1 VKIQNLTSGLIA
13 TLILASPVVGAEEYP
28 AANFQPTVIY
38 SDVDET
44 SQATSIST
52 SKAET
57 SQPDA
62 NYPAANF
69 QPTVVY
75 SDSDYKHQTSTASTK
90 KTTSSSSSSA
100 SVSSVD
106 EETAV
111 AEGSEDES
119 MVTLLGLVVLA
130 VVGFVLLKKKSLSE
144 TSEKPVRQA
153 RATSNV
159 KSRPQAGGATG
170 VARYLSKN
178 MPELSSVAQYLKNK
192 NSVQASGVSKYMAKR
207 IVAAK
212 AAAVAKRT
220 GVEKY
225 LRDRG

>member
-1 VKIQNLTSGLIA
+1 MKIQNLTSGLIA
-13 TLILASPVVGAEEYP
+13 ALVLASPIVGAEDYP

-38 SDVDET
+38 SDIDEDSKT
-44 SQATSIST
+44 SSASA

-57 SQPDA
+57 SQPDS

-75 SDSDYKHQTSTASTK
+75 SDSDYKHPTSTASTET
-90 KTTSSSSSSA
+90 TTSSSSSSA
-100 SVSSVD
+100 SISAVN
-106 EETAV
+106 EEATV
-111 AEGSEDES
+111 AEESEDDS
-119 MVTLLGLVVLA
+119 MVTLLGLAVLA
-130 VVGFVLLKKKSLSE
+130 IVGFVLLKRKSSSE
-144 TSEKPVRQA
+144 ASEKPVRRA
-153 RATSNV
+153 RATSNT
-159 KSRPQAGGATG
+159 KARPQTGGATG

-178 MPELSSVAQYLKNK
+178 MPELSSVALYLKNK
-192 NSVQASGVSKYMAKR
+192 NNVQASGVSKYMAKR

>member
-1 VKIQNLTSGLIA
+1 VKIQNLTSGLVA
-13 TLILASPVVGAEEYP
+13 TLVLASPIAGAEDYP

-38 SDVDET
+38 SDVDAA
-44 SQATSIST
+44 SQSSSST
-52 SKAET
+52 NSKAET

-75 SDSDYKHQTSTASTK
+75 SDTNYKHQQSKASAKMTV
-90 KTTSSSSSSA
+90 TSSADKPEKLENEDSA
-100 SVSSVD
+100 TLED
-106 EETAV
+106 E
-111 AEGSEDES
+111 ES
-119 MVTLLGLVVLA
+119 MVTLFGLLVLA
-130 VVGFVLLKKKSLSE
+130 AVGFILLKRKSSSVPE
-144 TSEKPVRQA
+144 ESARSVQTTSRIKV
-153 RATSNV
+153 TSRSSNTGV
-159 KSRPQAGGATG
+159 TG

-178 MPELSSVAQYLKNK
+178 MPELSTVAKYLQNK
-192 NSVQASGVSKYMAKR
+192 DKIPISGVSKYVAKKV
-207 IVAAK
+207 VAAK

>member
-13 TLILASPVVGAEEYP
+13 ALVLASPIVGAEDYP

-38 SDVDET
+38 SDVAED
-44 SQATSIST
+44 SKATSTSS
-52 SKAET
+52 SKAGT
-57 SQPDA
+57 SQPDS

-69 QPTVVY
+69 QPKVVY
-75 SDSDYKHQTSTASTK
+75 SDTDYKHQTSIALPEKTAS
-90 KTTSSSSSSA
+90 SNSSA
-100 SVSSVD
+100 SAVN
-106 EETAV
+106 EETT
-111 AEGSEDES
+111 ESEDDS
-119 MVTLLGLVVLA
+119 MVTLFGLVALA
-130 VVGFVLLKKKSLSE
+130 IVGFVLLKRKSSSKI
-144 TSEKPVRQA
+144 SEKPVKRA
-153 RATSNV
+153 RAASNT
-159 KSRPQAGGATG
+159 KRPQAGGATG

-192 NSVQASGVSKYMAKR
+192 NTVQASGVSKYMAKR

>member
-1 VKIQNLTSGLIA
+1 VKIQNLTGGLIA
-13 TLILASPVVGAEEYP
+13 ALILASPIVGAEDYP

-38 SDVDET
+38 SDIDEDSRAGST
-44 SQATSIST
+44 ST

-57 SQPDA
+57 SQPDS

-75 SDSDYKHQTSTASTK
+75 SDSDYKHQTSTSIK
-90 KTTSSSSSSA
+90 KIASSSA
-100 SVSSVD
+100 SVSSVN
-106 EETAV
+106 ENTTV
-111 AEGSEDES
+111 AEESEDDS

-130 VVGFVLLKKKSLSE
+130 VVGFVLLKRTSLSE
-144 TSEKPVRQA
+144 ASEKPARQVRVA
-153 RATSNV
+153 SDT
-159 KSRPQAGGATG
+159 KTRPQVGGATG

>member
-1 VKIQNLTSGLIA
+1 VKIQNLTRGLIA
-13 TLILASPVVGAEEYP
+13 TLVLASPIVGAEDYP

-38 SDVDET
+38 SDIDKDSKGAST
-44 SQATSIST
+44 ST

-57 SQPDA
+57 SQPDS

-75 SDSDYKHQTSTASTK
+75 SDSDYQYKTSTASTK
-90 KTTSSSSSSA
+90 KTVNSSSSSVSA
-100 SVSSVD
+100 N
-106 EETAV
+106 EETTV
-111 AEGSEDES
+111 AEESENDS
-119 MVTLLGLVVLA
+119 MVTLLGLVALA
-130 VVGFVLLKKKSLSE
+130 IVGFVLLKRKSLFE
-144 TSEKPVRQA
+144 TSEKPVRRA
-153 RATSNV
+153 RGISKIKKTAQV
-159 KSRPQAGGATG
+159 GGATG

-192 NSVQASGVSKYMAKR
+192 KSIQASGVSKYMAKR
-207 IVAAK
+207 IVTAK

>member
-1 VKIQNLTSGLIA
+1 MKIQNLTRGLIA
-13 TLILASPVVGAEEYP
+13 ALVVASPIVGAEDYP

-38 SDVDET
+38 SDVAENEGK
-44 SQATSIST
+44 ATSKST

-57 SQPDA
+57 SQPDS

-75 SDSDYKHQTSTASTK
+75 SDSDYKHQESAVSQEKTVNSDLSSNVLANEEAITVEEST
-90 KTTSSSSSSA
+90 
-100 SVSSVD
+100 D
-106 EETAV
+106 
-111 AEGSEDES
+111 DS
-119 MVTLLGLVVLA
+119 MVTLFGLAILA
-130 VVGFVLLKKKSLSE
+130 IVGFVLLKRKSSAE
-144 TSEKPVRQA
+144 ISEKPVRRA
-153 RATSNV
+153 RVASQT
-159 KSRPQAGGATG
+159 KAKPQAGGATG

-178 MPELSSVAQYLKNK
+178 MPELSSVAVYLKNK
-192 NSVQASGVSKYMAKR
+192 NNVQASGVSKYMAKR

>member
-1 VKIQNLTSGLIA
+1 VKIQNLTSGLIVA
-13 TLILASPVVGAEEYP
+13 LVLASPIVGAEDYP

-38 SDVDET
+38 SDVDES
-44 SQATSIST
+44 SQSST
-52 SKAET
+52 NSKAET

-69 QPTVVY
+69 QPTIVY
-75 SDSDYKHQTSTASTK
+75 SDSDYKHQKSI
-90 KTTSSSSSSA
+90 A
-100 SVSSVD
+100 SVKIVSVSTSD
-106 EETAV
+106 EVESGGEDTV
-111 AEGSEDES
+111 ASEDDDS
-119 MVTLLGLVVLA
+119 MVILFGLFALVI
-130 VVGFVLLKKKSLSE
+130 VGLVLLKRKSSSGD
-144 TSEKPVRQA
+144 TKKPVRQT

-159 KSRPQAGGATG
+159 KIVRSQEGGVTG

-212 AAAVAKRT
+212 AAAIAKRT

>member
-1 VKIQNLTSGLIA
+1 MKIQNLTSGLIA
-13 TLILASPVVGAEEYP
+13 ALVLASPIVGAEDYP

-38 SDVDET
+38 SDIDKDSKAAST
-44 SQATSIST
+44 ST

-57 SQPDA
+57 SQPDS

-75 SDSDYKHQTSTASTK
+75 SDSDYKHQAS
-90 KTTSSSSSSA
+90 TTSSKKIESSSSISA
-100 SVSSVD
+100 VN
-106 EETAV
+106 EETTV
-111 AEGSEDES
+111 TEESEDDS
-119 MVTLLGLVVLA
+119 MVTIFGLVALA
-130 VVGFVLLKKKSLSE
+130 LVGFVLLKRKSSSE
-144 TSEKPVRQA
+144 ASKKPVRPV
-153 RATSNV
+153 RAASKT
-159 KSRPQAGGATG
+159 KPQAGGATG
-170 VARYLSKN
+170 VARYVSKN

-192 NSVQASGVSKYMAKR
+192 KSVQASGVSKYMAKR

-212 AAAVAKRT
+212 AAAVSKRT

>member
-13 TLILASPVVGAEEYP
+13 ALVLASPIVGAEDYP
-28 AANFQPTVIY
+28 AANFKPTVIY
-38 SDVDET
+38 SDVSEDSKAAST
-44 SQATSIST
+44 ST

-57 SQPDA
+57 SQPDS

-75 SDSDYKHQTSTASTK
+75 SDPDYKHQVL
-90 KTTSSSSSSA
+90 TTSSKKIKSSSSA
-100 SVSSVD
+100 LTVN

-111 AEGSEDES
+111 ADESKDDS

-130 VVGFVLLKKKSLSE
+130 IVGFVLLKRKSLSE
-144 TSEKPVRQA
+144 ASEKPVRQA
-153 RATSNV
+153 RATSNT
-159 KSRPQAGGATG
+159 KTKPQVGGATG